1 MAEGKK
7 IGVDDLSEEV
17 GGSGELRDFIDSM
30 YDSGDI
36 YELFETGSVTVATPK
51 GKRVIEISIYEEA

>member
-1 MAEGKK
+1 MSQGKK
-7 IGVDDLSEEV
+7 ISHEDLATEV
-17 GGSGELRDFIDSM
+17 GGELIEFLDSM

-36 YELFETGSVTVATPK
+36 YELFQTGSVTVATPT